1 MTDLA
6 DLLAVVAIFT
16 GIHFIASSLRNW
28 RDAIRL
34 VPIGSIDPE
43 MVKKHGTVPLCFAGG
58 NTLLMHLL
66 AKTYGRLFIT
76 PKAKKQAVLCD
87 NIAFI
92 ERDRSYQYR
101 QNPVHAGMIIQTKTA
116 EGENSYHVRKS
127 ARRCTIGNELALAL
141 LLPSEDGECFQTSV
155 RCITVRAR
163 ARTNSDDTSIVPNR
177 TIEWEVVDPAGIGAE
192 TDTRLSA
199 DKVPLSA
206 FWLVSLDHDSDI
218 SEPNPKLRNFFYPY
232 GSNRL
237 RGFAS
242 YIVLTVSKLT
252 LAILAIGTWAI
263 LADSSFDSAVEISAV
278 ILMLYILY
286 RLFRMSFKDDL
297 PERRKLQAPRFKKK
311 LLMFGRFKSSTYLN
325 LEWHGSTRRSLAIGD
340 RIRRVAFWQQFKFN
354 HWEPFMDRLKTFMDR
369 LKKCLDWFRKRLRGQ
384 PSSN

>member
-6 DLLAVVAIFT
+6 DLLALVAIFT

-43 MVKKHGTVPLCFAGG
+43 MVQEHGTVPLCFAGG

-87 NIAFI
+87 NIAFL
-92 ERDRSYQYR
+92 ERDRSYQHR
-101 QNPVHAGMIIQTKTA
+101 QNPVRPGMIIQAKTA

-141 LLPSEDGECFQTSV
+141 LFPSEDRKCFQTPV

-163 ARTNSDDTSIVPNR
+163 ARTNRDDASIVPNR
-177 TIEWEVVDPAGIGAE
+177 TVEWEVVDPAGIGAR

-206 FWLVSLDHDSDI
+206 FWLISHDHDSDI
-218 SEPNPKLRNFFYPY
+218 SEPNPKFRNFFYPY
-232 GSNRL
+232 GSTRL

-242 YIVLTVSKLT
+242 YIVVTVTKLT
-252 LAILAIGTWAI
+252 LIILAIGAWAI
-263 LADSSFDSAVEISAV
+263 LADSSFDAAAQISAV
-278 ILMLYILY
+278 VLMLYVVY
-286 RLFRMSFKDDL
+286 KLFRTSFRDDL
-297 PERRKLQAPRFKKK
+297 PERRKLQAPRAKKSVT
-311 LLMFGRFKSSTYLN
+311 LFGRYTLSTYHK

-340 RIRRVAFWQQFKFN
+340 RLRHVAFWQQFKFN
-354 HWEPFMDRLKTFMDR
+354 HWEPFMERLNKS
-369 LKKCLDWFRKRLRGQ
+369 LDWFRKLLGRQ
-384 PSSN
+384 SSSSQV